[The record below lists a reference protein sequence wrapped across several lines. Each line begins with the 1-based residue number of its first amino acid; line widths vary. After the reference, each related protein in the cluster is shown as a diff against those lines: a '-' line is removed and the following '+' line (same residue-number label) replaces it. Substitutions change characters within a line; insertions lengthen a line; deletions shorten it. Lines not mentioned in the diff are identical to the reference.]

1 MLVGPSEG
9 ETHLSFSQTTAIYAL
24 FAVLDPENTGMIPEG
39 TQNLVVD
46 SATKEAV
53 LLNQLKT
60 FMDEKKDINNGD
72 GKVSFGEFLEAF
84 CVHKDRGNTED
95 INKLT
100 EEFNLIK
107 AAL

>member
-1 MLVGPSEG
+1 M
-9 ETHLSFSQTTAIYAL
+9 
-24 FAVLDPENTGMIPEG
+24 LDPDNTGTIPEG

-72 GKVSFGEFLEAF
+72 GKVSFSEFLEAF

-107 AAL
+107 VALGDRFGLFIQTLNNA